1 MARVNKTEKNLQTI
15 WDNLDKAYEY
25 MERALDD
32 FFFKVNIPDDIKN
45 DMERFDISR
54 IGCLKEDVET
64 LIEKLKGECL
74 KNEKI

>member
-32 FFFKVNIPDDIKN
+32 LSLMVNIPDDIKN